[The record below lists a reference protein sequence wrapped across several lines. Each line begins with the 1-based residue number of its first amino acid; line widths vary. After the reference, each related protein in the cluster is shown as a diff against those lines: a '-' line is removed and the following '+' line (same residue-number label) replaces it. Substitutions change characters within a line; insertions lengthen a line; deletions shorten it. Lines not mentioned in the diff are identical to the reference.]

1 MCVCVVFQVTRKLA
15 GHAAGTAAWA
25 TNVGNEMG
33 QVLISVLTASEGSRL
48 SDMATGLVRRYEK
61 AGVDPPVVLYVDRDC
76 CSSATKRLFQS
87 WCNLQIRL
95 DVWHFMRRLGSC
107 CTTESHPLYVVFM
120 SRLSACIFE
129 WDRDDVALLRQAKAG
144 VLAKMDV
151 TGMTDDYL
159 NHQLTNKELS
169 LHCRRRTQGVHATI
183 RMIGNLI
190 ACLDSDEGRD
200 TLGVPLFDHDRIR
213 CMWQQQQKHV
223 ACIQDPPGISLYTRT
238 GFIH

>member
-1 MCVCVVFQVTRKLA
+1 MTRKLA

-33 QVLISVLTASEGSRL
+33 QVLISVLTASEGSGL

-61 AGVDPPVVLYVDRDC
+61 AAVDPPVVLYVDRDC

-120 SRLSACIFE
+120 SGCLPAYLSGTE
-129 WDRDDVALLRQAKAG
+129 TTLLSCVRPKLECWRKWMSP
-144 VLAKMDV
+144 V
-151 TGMTDDYL
+151 
-159 NHQLTNKELS
+159 
-169 LHCRRRTQGVHATI
+169 
-183 RMIGNLI
+183 
-190 ACLDSDEGRD
+190 
-200 TLGVPLFDHDRIR
+200 
-213 CMWQQQQKHV
+213 
-223 ACIQDPPGISLYTRT
+223 
-238 GFIH
+238 